1 MLAMQRQWSATW
13 IRDKSIINTPTSL
26 PMKAK
31 SMINYDQHKSLF
43 LLLAL
48 PRIDLGCWLLSSLL
62 ARGKQH
68 LALEL
73 SLGEDLRNGDRL
85 AVVGSDWLFFLG
97 LLKAHGGDGLVE
109 EL

>member
-31 SMINYDQHKSLF
+31 SMINYDQHKSLL

-48 PRIDLGCWLLSSLL
+48 TCIHLGCRLLSSLL

-73 SLGEDLRNGDRL
+73 RLGEDLGNGDRL
-85 AVVGSDWLFFLG
+85 AVVGSHWLLFLG
-97 LLKAHGGDGLVE
+97 LLETHGDDGLVE

>member
-26 PMKAK
+26 TMKVK
-31 SMINYDQHKSLF
+31 SMINYDQHKSLL

-48 PRIDLGCWLLSSLL
+48 LRVCLGRWLVGCLL

-73 SLGEDLRNGDRL
+73 RFGEDLADWDRL
-85 AVVGSDWLFFLG
+85 AVEGSHWLLFFG
-97 LLKAHGGDGLVE
+97 LLEAHGGDGLVE